1 MRNGYLSFSAEKMI
15 MATES
20 NTVVVYGF
28 QPDGKPARILA
39 NELKKTTKTPII
51 RYADG
56 RSSGKCG
63 FYNKTLEDHGASYII
78 DIRHIPNTESL
89 DLSEMRVMD
98 LSTFTKIKGARPAKN
113 IIIQSVLDGRSFS
126 ELRYF
131 EPDIKDYSYGGIMDP
146 PGPKTSQM
154 YLRLEEHKLDDKL
167 MFLDVTG
174 SEKYLIKTVAP
185 KVRRLIRHLNKA

>member
-1 MRNGYLSFSAEKMI
+1 MT
-15 MATES
+15 TES

-39 NELKKTTKTPII
+39 NELKKTTKTPVI

-63 FYNKTLEDHGASYII
+63 FYNKTLKDHGASYII
-78 DIRHIPNTESL
+78 DIRHKPDTEPL
-89 DLSEMRVMD
+89 DLSEIRVMD
-98 LSTFTKIKGARPAKN
+98 LSIFTKIKGARPTKN
-113 IIIQSVLDGRSFS
+113 INIESFLNGQIFS

-131 EPDIKDYSYGGIMDP
+131 EPDIKDYSYRGLTDP
-146 PGPKTSQM
+146 PGPKTAQM

-174 SEKYLIKTVAP
+174 SEKYMIKTVAP